1 LKILHLIR
9 DEKFPDS
16 AYEFFEAVAP
26 GESTYMLADR
36 RSPIKHLE
44 KINPVR
50 VSKYAFWDPRFIKSL
65 EIYDAIILHSLHPFS
80 LEVLARVKSSVSVLW
95 IGMGYD
101 YYDLLTETPLD
112 LLKPQSKKLHNPA
125 SRLFR
130 KGPFKIIKG
139 IINRALHPNT
149 RSKKS
154 LIKRIDLFA
163 PVLESE
169 YLLIKSALKAPFPQY
184 VRWNYGKI
192 ADLVDGE
199 LGNKSVTDKNIL
211 VGNSASMTNNHLDAF
226 DVLAKVGIPDSSKV
240 IVPLSYGDTQYR
252 DKVIA
257 EGRRLFGNQFQPITE
272 FMTMD
277 QYIDLLSTC
286 SSVVM
291 NHLRQQGAGNLFI
304 MLYLGAKVFLDSQ
317 NPLYEEFKNMG
328 LIINEMN
335 ALGDASLDE
344 PLSAE
349 QQASQKT
356 ILKAVKGRA
365 AFEQNTRNVIAELA
379 QLKLE
384 KAD

>member
-1 LKILHLIR
+1 MKILHLIM

-16 AYEFFEAVAP
+16 AYEFFEAVDP
-26 GESTYMLADR
+26 GESTYMLADKY
-36 RSPIKHLE
+36 SPIRHLE

-65 EIYDAIILHSLHPFS
+65 EGYDAIILHSLHPFA
-80 LEVLARVKSSVSVLW
+80 LEIIARVRISMPVLW

-101 YYDLLTETPLD
+101 YYDLLTNAPSD
-112 LLKPQSKKLHNPA
+112 LLKARTKRIHNPTG
-125 SRLFR
+125 RLP
-130 KGPFKIIKG
+130 KKSPFKILKG
-139 IINRALHPNT
+139 IVRRAVYPNAL
-149 RSKKS
+149 RKKA

-169 YLLIKSALKAPFPQY
+169 YPLIKSALNAPFPEY

-192 ADLVDGE
+192 ADLIDGE
-199 LGNKSVTDKNIL
+199 LGNKHVTDKNIL
-211 VGNSASMTNNHLDAF
+211 VGNSASATNNHLDAF
-226 DVLAKVGIPDSSKV
+226 DILAKVGIPEGSKV
-240 IVPLSYGDTQYR
+240 IVPLSYGDTEYR
-252 DKVIA
+252 EKVIA

-272 FMTMD
+272 FMAME

-291 NHLRQQGAGNLFI
+291 NHLRQQAAGNLFI
-304 MLYLGAKVFLDSQ
+304 TLYLGAKVFLDPK
-317 NPLYEEFKNMG
+317 NPLYEEFSNMG
-328 LIINEMN
+328 LVINELSG
-335 ALGDASLDE
+335 LGGEKLDE
-344 PLSAE
+344 ALSPE
-349 QQASQKT
+349 QLASQKT
-356 ILKAVKGRA
+356 ILKAARGRA